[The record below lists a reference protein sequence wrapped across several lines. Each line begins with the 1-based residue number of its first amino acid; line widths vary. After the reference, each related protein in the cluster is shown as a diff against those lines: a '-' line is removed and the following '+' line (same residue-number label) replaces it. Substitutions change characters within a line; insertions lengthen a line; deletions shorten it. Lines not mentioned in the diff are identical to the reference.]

1 MLGRVFCYQGWLW
14 RALNTLTDILTL
26 SVLWLLCS
34 IPVLTLGA
42 ATTALYD
49 SVVRCIR
56 YKQSGHYERFF
67 RTFKNELVPGL
78 LLTLLWGAVAA
89 LGLWMLA
96 LLRQYSAEAPTA
108 MAAGAAYYV
117 ALILPLG
124 AACWVFPILSRCA
137 MSFGALNKTALK
149 FAAGHLP
156 STVVLVLMTAEI
168 ARLSVRWLFPLAFM
182 PAVLM
187 LLWSLFTEPAF
198 KKHGAGIAAETERE
212 NTEDAADASE
222 KE

>member
-1 MLGRVFCYQGWLW
+1 MLGRVFRYQGWLW
-14 RALNTLTDILTL
+14 RALNTLTDILAL

-56 YKQSGHYERFF
+56 YKQSGPYERFF

-108 MAAGAAYYV
+108 MGLRARRTM
-117 ALILPLG
+117 
-124 AACWVFPILSRCA
+124 SR
-137 MSFGALNKTALK
+137 
-149 FAAGHLP
+149 
-156 STVVLVLMTAEI
+156 
-168 ARLSVRWLFPLAFM
+168 
-182 PAVLM
+182 
-187 LLWSLFTEPAF
+187 
-198 KKHGAGIAAETERE
+198 
-212 NTEDAADASE
+212 
-222 KE
+222 

>member
-1 MLGRVFCYQGWLW
+1 MLGRVFRYQGWLW
-14 RALNTLTDILTL
+14 RALNTLTDILAL

-56 YKQSGHYERFF
+56 YKQSGPYERFF

-78 LLTLLWGAVAA
+78 LLTLLWGAIAA

-108 MAAGAAYYV
+108 MAAVDAGRRNDASRAHDFFEEGAA
-117 ALILPLG
+117 LLPFGRKLRVIDFRPEPG
-124 AACWVFPILSRCA
+124 RHHDENPAREVFGRIRRSRGIELHFSFPPGRSSPVRLRGGRCA
-137 MSFGALNKTALK
+137 ASSSAS
-149 FAAGHLP
+149 P
-156 STVVLVLMTAEI
+156 S
-168 ARLSVRWLFPLAFM
+168 S
-182 PAVLM
+182 
-187 LLWSLFTEPAF
+187 
-198 KKHGAGIAAETERE
+198 
-212 NTEDAADASE
+212 
-222 KE
+222 

>member
-1 MLGRVFCYQGWLW
+1 MLGRVFRYQGWLW
-14 RALNTLTDILTL
+14 RALNTLTDILAL

-56 YKQSGHYERFF
+56 YKQSGPYERFF

-96 LLRQYSAEAPTA
+96 LLRQYSAKAPTA

-124 AACWVFPILSRCA
+124 AACWVFPILSHA
-137 MSFGALNKTALK
+137 
-149 FAAGHLP
+149 
-156 STVVLVLMTAEI
+156 
-168 ARLSVRWLFPLAFM
+168 VR
-182 PAVLM
+182 
-187 LLWSLFTEPAF
+187 
-198 KKHGAGIAAETERE
+198 
-212 NTEDAADASE
+212 
-222 KE
+222 

>member
-1 MLGRVFCYQGWLW
+1 M
-14 RALNTLTDILTL
+14 
-26 SVLWLLCS
+26 
-34 IPVLTLGA
+34 
-42 ATTALYD
+42 TTAR
-49 SVVRCIR
+49 SSTVSPQAQPGERHSATSR
-56 YKQSGHYERFF
+56 PRSGEKRSQ
-67 RTFKNELVPGL
+67 RRGSKGSP
-78 LLTLLWGAVAA
+78 
-89 LGLWMLA
+89 
-96 LLRQYSAEAPTA
+96 SAG
-108 MAAGAAYYV
+108 AAGAAYYV

>member
-1 MLGRVFCYQGWLW
+1 MLGRVLRYQGWLW
-14 RALNTLTDILTL
+14 RALNTLTDILAL

-56 YKQSGHYERFF
+56 YKQSGPYERFF

-78 LLTLLWGAVAA
+78 LLTLLWGAIAA

-108 MAAGAAYYV
+108 MAACDELRRAEQN
-117 ALILPLG
+117 
-124 AACWVFPILSRCA
+124 S
-137 MSFGALNKTALK
+137 
-149 FAAGHLP
+149 
-156 STVVLVLMTAEI
+156 AEI
-168 ARLSVRWLFPLAFM
+168 RRGASAVNRGAR
-182 PAVLM
+182 
-187 LLWSLFTEPAF
+187 
-198 KKHGAGIAAETERE
+198 
-212 NTEDAADASE
+212 ADDG
-222 KE
+222 